1 MYSQSP
7 QTFNDYRNSKF
18 ESAILGVEVQ
28 NATALDYDSSQP
40 TSIPDD
46 KPVSDT
52 LAHEFG
58 KGSDSKYEHSQLV
71 STPDSKLLN
80 EALDPRHGKA
90 SDPEYESS
98 QSTSILNDKQLNE
111 TLASRSS
118 EGSVSENDSSQST
131 SIPNGNLLNGT
142 FASRFG
148 ERPGSRNDS
157 SESTSVANDKVLDEL
172 IPPEFDERSCLSRT
186 LKRLKSGHVHSITEC
201 KYIVWRPDNGLGNSG
216 RDIETMKIF
225 QVSKEMLG
233 FDSKSFTTALVVCL
247 IALPVSIMVSMI
259 YRNSKFEISPVSGG
273 NAHSGVESEIHSA
286 ESAIFPTGKLLN
298 GTLEPRI
305 NQESDSRN
313 VSSKP
318 TSKNAD
324 KLLNGNSNPEL
335 DKESGSRN
343 DSPQAQ
349 PTRIADDKLLQG
361 LVPPGILDEGS
372 CLSRYQSILYR
383 KLSSHKPS
391 SYFHSKLR
399 EYEDLHKRCGPY
411 TKSYNRTVRR
421 LGASHTSR
429 STSGCKYIVWIPA
442 NGLGNR
448 IISMAATFLYAIL
461 TNRVLLVDHEADMAD
476 LFCEPFP
483 NSSWLLPRNF
493 PLMQQFGVQ
502 KIRIAHSFGNMLKS
516 GIINMSMDQSLPS
529 HLYLNLDHSNYDLD
543 KKLFYC
549 DESEALLRKV
559 DWLILLSDQYFA
571 PYFFLSSLTR
581 KRSNICLY
589 SEGKAPTRIETQK
602 SVASPSQSKSKT
614 SKAIL
619 VTSLYSEFYG
629 NLSNMYW
636 TRPTMTGEIIGVF
649 QPSHEEYQQ
658 FGNNMHNMKAWAEI
672 YLLSLSDVLVTSA
685 WSTFGY
691 VAQGLGGLKPW
702 ILYKTDDKTI
712 PNPPCRR
719 DLSMEPCFHFP
730 PTYDC
735 QAKVKFDAGSLFPY
749 LRHCEDLNWG
759 VKLVTAVKNFS
770 C

>member
-1 MYSQSP
+1 MCVCVCVFFCILFLCLEYILMY
-7 QTFNDYRNSKF
+7 T
-18 ESAILGVEVQ
+18 
-28 NATALDYDSSQP
+28 
-40 TSIPDD
+40 
-46 KPVSDT
+46 
-52 LAHEFG
+52 
-58 KGSDSKYEHSQLV
+58 
-71 STPDSKLLN
+71 
-80 EALDPRHGKA
+80 
-90 SDPEYESS
+90 
-98 QSTSILNDKQLNE
+98 
-111 TLASRSS
+111 
-118 EGSVSENDSSQST
+118 
-131 SIPNGNLLNGT
+131 
-142 FASRFG
+142 
-148 ERPGSRNDS
+148 
-157 SESTSVANDKVLDEL
+157 
-172 IPPEFDERSCLSRT
+172 
-186 LKRLKSGHVHSITEC
+186 
-201 KYIVWRPDNGLGNSG
+201 G

-571 PYFFLSSLTR
+571 PYFFLSSTYKEEVSKLFPEKDTIFHHLGSYLFNPSNQAWGLITR
-581 KRSNICLY
+581 FYDAYLA
-589 SEGKAPTRIETQK
+589 KADERVGLQIRVFAKTTPFQTVIDQIFACTQKEKLLPEIETQK

-759 VKLVTAVKNFS
+759 VKLVTDRKEL
-770 C
+770 